1 MSNKVVVHKDRANT
15 IQIHVGID
23 ISDDVITSEIRS
35 ESDTSAP
42 LIATWDV
49 SFLTDGSDGKLV
61 LTMSYTVSSQISV
74 NSGYMDL
81 KRVIGGVGDPVSV
94 FDEPLEVSFR
104 GVVTA

>member
-1 MSNKVVVHKDRANT
+1 MSNQVIVHKDRYNT
-15 IQIHVGID
+15 LQVNLGYD
-23 ISDDVITSEIRS
+23 ISDETFTSEIRS
-35 ESDTSAP
+35 EPTVHST

-49 SFLTDGSDGKLV
+49 SFLSDGSDGKLLLV
-61 LTMSYTVSSQISV
+61 INSEVASQITA

-81 KRVIGGVGDPVSV
+81 KRVGTDQEPVSV